1 MQIKLCY
8 YVLVKSTSLETQN
21 APPTANPHAD
31 TALDITLQATLCMC
45 QPKEHT
51 QAWGGGR
58 TETTNA
64 GCYTIMLQMRQRRA
78 YRCILWHSRVVVEG
92 PELLQAVQAVV
103 HLVLLQN
110 QRLKVL
116 QPFKNILTVRI

>member
-1 MQIKLCY
+1 
-8 YVLVKSTSLETQN
+8 
-21 APPTANPHAD
+21 
-31 TALDITLQATLCMC
+31 
-45 QPKEHT
+45 
-51 QAWGGGR
+51 
-58 TETTNA
+58 
-64 GCYTIMLQMRQRRA
+64 
-78 YRCILWHSRVVVEG
+78 VVEG